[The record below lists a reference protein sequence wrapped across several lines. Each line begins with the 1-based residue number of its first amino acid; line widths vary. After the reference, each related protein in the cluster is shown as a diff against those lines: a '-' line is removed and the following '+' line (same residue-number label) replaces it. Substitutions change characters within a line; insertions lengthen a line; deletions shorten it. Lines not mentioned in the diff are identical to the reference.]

1 MFSALN
7 CNITNIKRVSGFDS
21 YGEPQVIK
29 IEPIKCKL
37 EKRYKKITDRN
48 GSEVVSRG
56 TIRTEVPLGELDM
69 IEVNGKYVSFI
80 DIQPQDNFAGKV
92 VYWIGWF

>member
-7 CNITNIKRVSGFDS
+7 CNITNIKRISGFDS
-21 YGEPQVIK
+21 YGDPQVDK

-37 EKRYKKITDRN
+37 EKRYKKITDKN

-56 TIRTEVPLGELDM
+56 TIRTEAELGELDM
-69 IEVNGKYVSFI
+69 IEVDGKYVSFI